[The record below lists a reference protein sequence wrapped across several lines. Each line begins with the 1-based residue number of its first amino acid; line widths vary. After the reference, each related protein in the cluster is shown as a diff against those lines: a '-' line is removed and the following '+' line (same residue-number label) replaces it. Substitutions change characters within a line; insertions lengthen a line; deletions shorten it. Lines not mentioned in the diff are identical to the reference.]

1 MPYTGGDQRLR
12 FHIVP
17 KEVNWEQDP
26 PGISRMRA
34 DVAIDADVDLHLDGG
49 EYFHC
54 TRFNVSITG
63 PGRSPCSTA
72 RSGNIAVRYNVV

>member
-1 MPYTGGDQRLR
+1 
-12 FHIVP
+12 
-17 KEVNWEQDP
+17 
-26 PGISRMRA
+26 MRA

-54 TRFNVSITG
+54 TRLNVSITR

-72 RSGNIAVRYNVV
+72 TSGNIAVRYNVV